1 MPQSSDKI
9 NVTNIKKATT
19 TQIRGFVSIDQEM
32 GREIAMM
39 FFNPSKRASI
49 SESGCLAGKL

>member
-1 MPQSSDKI
+1 MPQSSGKI
-9 NVTNIKKATT
+9 DRTNIKKATT
-19 TQIRGFVSIDQEM
+19 SQIRGFISIDQEM